1 MIQSKEST
9 KILRKNNAILFLL
22 CFFFGV
28 MGTHR
33 FYVGKSKTGVLY
45 LVTFSLLLI
54 WSFIDLIFS
63 TIFLFKIFV
72 FKNGKLEDFDTR
84 LSGPEIFCL
93 VVFGLLFIGAFIDL
107 ITIITGNFKDKEGN
121 KISW

>member
-1 MIQSKEST
+1 MKQE
-9 KILRKNNAILFLL
+9 KNNVILFLL

-45 LVTFSLLLI
+45 LVTFGLLLI
-54 WSFIDLIFS
+54 WTFIDLIVF
-63 TIFLFKIFV
+63 TVLLFKDE
-72 FKNGKLEDFDTR
+72 KFDTP

-93 VVFGLLFIGAFIDL
+93 VVFGLAFCLTFSLLFIGAFIDL